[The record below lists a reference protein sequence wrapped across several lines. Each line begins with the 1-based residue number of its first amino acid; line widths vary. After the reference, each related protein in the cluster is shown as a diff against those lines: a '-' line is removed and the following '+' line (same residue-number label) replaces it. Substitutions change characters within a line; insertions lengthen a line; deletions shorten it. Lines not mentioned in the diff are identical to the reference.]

1 VPAIQGMST
10 FDLPPTPPLPA
21 AVRERVLR
29 TVLAGTGFG
38 AGPIAVAVVAVLAVL
53 AVMTSVALT
62 VDVAGI
68 DPLARPAPTS
78 LPTSPPPTTE
88 TFNLP

>member
-1 VPAIQGMST
+1 MST

-21 AVRERVLR
+21 EVRERVLR
-29 TVLAGTGFG
+29 TVDAGTGGLG
-38 AGPIAVAVVAVLAVL
+38 AGPIAVAVVVLLAVL
-53 AVMTSVALT
+53 AVMSSVALT

-78 LPTSPPPTTE
+78 LPTSPPPTTV
-88 TFNLP
+88 TLNLP